1 MIVMCSGAFIDAFR
15 ELLPAF
21 ERKNGLAVT
30 TIEGSSLGDTPR
42 SIPGRLRRGEAADM
56 AILFDDVIDRLISE
70 GVVLPL
76 SKADL
81 ASSSIGVAV
90 RAGGIAPDI
99 GSVEGLTRALV
110 AARSIAYSSSRSGTY
125 VSTELIA
132 RLGIAAD
139 VVSKAYRVENRRV
152 GDVVAEGGADIGFQQ
167 LSELLPIKGITVLGP
182 IPDEVQQFTVLS
194 ATIPV
199 RGTKPDAARA
209 LVAHLTSADSA
220 EILRRRGLNPI

>member
-1 MIVMCSGAFIDAFR
+1 MFVMCSGAFIDAFR

-199 RGTKPDAARA
+199 RGT
-209 LVAHLTSADSA
+209 
-220 EILRRRGLNPI
+220 

>member
-21 ERKNGLAVT
+21 ERRNGLAVT

-42 SIPGRLRRGEAADM
+42 SIPGRLRGGEAADM
-56 AILFDDVIDRLISE
+56 AILFDDVIGRLISE
-70 GVVLPL
+70 GVVLPS

-90 RAGGIAPDI
+90 RAGAIVPDI
-99 GSVEGLTRALV
+99 SSVEGLTRALV

-125 VSTELIA
+125 VSTELFA
-132 RLGIAAD
+132 RLGVAAD
-139 VVSKAYRVENRRV
+139 VDPKAYRVENRRV
-152 GDVVAEGGADIGFQQ
+152 GDAVADGSADIGFQQ
-167 LSELLPIKGITVLGP
+167 LSELLSINGITVLGP

-194 ATIPV
+194 AGIPV
-199 RGTKPDAARA
+199 NCTKPDAARA
-209 LVAHLTSADSA
+209 LVAHLTSVDSGK
-220 EILRRRGLNPI
+220 ILRRHGLNPI